1 MSKENIS
8 TFKHKWPTCSA
19 DVSFVCRRHGFR
31 ERGCCCSRSFWFA
44 HHVKL
49 FLHSLISQLFHYLW
63 LQLLIYLFFW
73 KKIKCRFDK
82 IINKEIPSKVVYE
95 DDKVLPCSLTYVWFR
110 IPEVHLWYRVAISIL
125 YGYKICYEMYKL
137 LFFWTFFIYL

>member
-1 MSKENIS
+1 M
-8 TFKHKWPTCSA
+8 A
-19 DVSFVCRRHGFR
+19 DLQCWR
-31 ERGCCCSRSFWFA
+31 
-44 HHVKL
+44 
-49 FLHSLISQLFHYLW
+49 LICLPSSW
-63 LQLLIYLFFW
+63 LQRKRLLLQPFLLIRPPCKAFPSFPYQSIVSLSLVTTARLFIFW